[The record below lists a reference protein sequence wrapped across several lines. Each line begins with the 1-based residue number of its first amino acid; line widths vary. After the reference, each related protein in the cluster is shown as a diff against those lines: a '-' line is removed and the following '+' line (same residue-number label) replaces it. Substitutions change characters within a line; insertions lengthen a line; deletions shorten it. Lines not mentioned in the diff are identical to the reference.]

1 MPTLRRILAALAI
14 GGALALAS
22 PPPAAA
28 EVSVSVTFF
37 YDHLAPYGRW
47 VASGSYGRCW
57 APAHVAVGWAPYV
70 DGEWVWTD
78 YGWTWISSD
87 PWGDVVYHYGTWVW
101 VDPYGW
107 VWVPGTIWAP
117 AWVTWAYTD
126 DYVGWAPVPPS
137 FVLSASGYAG
147 GAVVVPAARY
157 VFVPSTQFVGVNVA
171 SVRVPAP
178 RTATLLA
185 RSTRV
190 TRYTVSGGIVHTAG
204 PPSGRIERA
213 TGRRIERVGID
224 RIHSRPTTL
233 AAAGVTQSRSL
244 RVVAPARERDRAIAS
259 RSAAGGSAHAA
270 PPSSERPAH
279 HARMTPKTPERRAA
293 PGRASTQA
301 AAPPEH
307 GRAAH
312 EPASSAQGQRHAAP
326 PQPATAERVAPR
338 GHAEAG
344 PPSHGHTASVA
355 PRPEHRPEQPSAQA
369 APAKPA
375 PPAKPAAPPGQEKKA
390 PHGNSG
396 KDRDK

>member
-1 MPTLRRILAALAI
+1 MPTLQRILAALAI
-14 GGALALAS
+14 GGAFAVAS

-28 EVSVSVTFF
+28 EVSVSVSFF

-47 VASGSYGRCW
+47 VAAGSYGRCW
-57 APAHVAVGWAPYV
+57 APARVAVGWAPYV

-117 AWVTWAYTD
+117 AWVTWAYTE

-137 FVLSASGYAG
+137 FVLSASGYGG

-157 VFVPSTQFVGVNVA
+157 VFVPSARFVGINVA

-178 RTATLLA
+178 QTATLLA
-185 RSTRV
+185 RSTKV

-204 PPSGRIERA
+204 PPTARIERA
-213 TGRRIERVGID
+213 TGHRVERVGID
-224 RIHSRPTTL
+224 RIRSKPTTL
-233 AAAGVTQSRSL
+233 AAAGATRSRSV

-259 RSAAGGSAHAA
+259 RSPAGEHA
-270 PPSSERPAH
+270 PPQHAH
-279 HARMTPKTPERRAA
+279 MTPKTPEKKTA
-293 PGRASTQA
+293 PARASTQA
-301 AAPPEH
+301 VAPPEH

-312 EPASSAQGQRHAAP
+312 EQTRVAHGKERAAP
-326 PQPATAERVAPR
+326 PAPATAERVAPR
-338 GHAEAG
+338 PHAESA
-344 PPSHGHTASVA
+344 PPHGHTASVA
-355 PRPEHRPEQPSAQA
+355 PRPQHRPEQPPAQA
-369 APAKPA
+369 APPR
-375 PPAKPAAPPGQEKKA
+375 PAAPPGQEKKA
-390 PHGNSG
+390 PHGNPG
-396 KDRDK
+396 KEHEKKD